1 MNRSMLILIAIM
13 FFAFICTNGN
23 FAGGEVQSQVE
34 TNDNTITNTD
44 TDLALLQSADS
55 SVSQSDN
62 DNALQG
68 VMNQLSDTMQTAESS
83 LDDLFKNVD
92 ETQGV
97 AQKQDMPDPISYPQQ
112 SANQL
117 TGQRKSQLAPA
128 EAAGEVVSPVE
139 SAPVDSAPVDSAP
152 VEAAPVESAPVEA
165 APEVPAPEVAEP
177 ISILGYDSSD
187 NMFSLGENV
196 ASNDKLKPNEL
207 LPKGEI
213 NMTDKNFLTS
223 TITDTTTRVG
233 TTTQLNRN
241 RKNYDLRS
249 TPVIEKKQV
258 SPWNIS
264 TDEPDT
270 KRRQFEIGSSDCPP
284 CPASQDNN
292 I

>member
-1 MNRSMLILIAIM
+1 M

-23 FAGGEVQSQVE
+23 LAGGEVQSQIE

-62 DNALQG
+62 DKAIQG
-68 VMNQLSDTMQTAESS
+68 VMNQLSDTMQSAESS
-83 LDDLFKNVD
+83 LDDLFQNPD
-92 ETQGV
+92 ETQGL

-117 TGQRKSQLAPA
+117 TGPERKSQIAPA
-128 EAAGEVVSPVE
+128 DAAGEV
-139 SAPVDSAPVDSAP
+139 APADSAPVDSAP
-152 VEAAPVESAPVEA
+152 VNAAPVEAAPVEA

-223 TITDTTTRVG
+223 TITDTSTRVG

-292 I
+292 VMPVEAR